1 MRALKLCVVLGLLL
15 AVTGMAQALT
25 LVYEEGPNT
34 GLPFIVPPGGTLPN
48 TELTI
53 KLGDYTTGVQYVPH
67 SVAGGACLPFPHDGG
82 LYAAGVV
89 AADLLEA
96 GAIALPINR
105 QISGSAGGDPGDLV
119 PGPSAPGAFG
129 NGLEDAWGI
138 ARVTRIEDPIGHAIW
153 TPVAK
158 GHDLA
163 VILWGLQDF
172 FVGPSLDS
180 TKDLINAGGL
190 HVDMYSIPLNVW
202 GWPGNAPLA
211 GAAGRLPG
219 NVYPSIND
227 AGQVLELSMRS
238 LPGFINPPGVNGGL
252 AAEFESDIDLNEL
265 TGNGQSFVEITG
277 GASAGLFDFDGFPM
291 PGPAAGILG
300 PLGYDITADMR
311 LQFDSNPTNVA
322 DWTVESDDPV
332 QGHGFAIPEPLTI
345 AGVFAGICGLGG
357 YLRKRRIA

>member
-1 MRALKLCVVLGLLL
+1 MCPTLWL
-15 AVTGMAQALT
+15 AVLAFPSPMTAVCTPPELWRRISWRPVPSRCRSTDRFLARPGAIPVT
-25 LVYEEGPNT
+25 SFR
-34 GLPFIVPPGGTLPN
+34 GLPPL
-48 TELTI
+48 
-53 KLGDYTTGVQYVPH
+53 
-67 SVAGGACLPFPHDGG
+67 
-82 LYAAGVV
+82 
-89 AADLLEA
+89 
-96 GAIALPINR
+96 
-105 QISGSAGGDPGDLV
+105 
-119 PGPSAPGAFG
+119 GPSATASRT
-129 NGLEDAWGI
+129 GI